1 MLGGDRELYFPSN
14 FFFADRRFLKHK
26 IKTALVKD
34 LDHCEFL
41 CYQDDNCVSLNIKKD
56 PDSATGQQECELNN
70 STHMEDGEHLTV
82 DNAYLY
88 RGAKVMKSISFIPF
102 GK

>member
-26 IKTALVKD
+26 IKTAHVKD

-41 CYQDDNCVSLNIKKD
+41 CYQHDNCVSLNIKKD